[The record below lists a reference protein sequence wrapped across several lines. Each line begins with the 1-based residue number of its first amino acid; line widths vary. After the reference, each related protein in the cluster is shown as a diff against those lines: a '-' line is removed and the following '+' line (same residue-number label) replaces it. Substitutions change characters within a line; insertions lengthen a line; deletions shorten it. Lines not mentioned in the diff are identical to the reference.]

1 MKIEFS
7 VDLSDLEFDINKLE
21 KAISEEIETT
31 AYKIE
36 RTSKELVPVDTGT
49 LRRSIT
55 VEGGMLEF
63 DVFTNVEYA
72 HYMEYGTSPHIIEG
86 NPYLYWDGAS
96 HPVKKVMHTGTKP
109 YLYITT
115 AFDEHTAT
123 LDTRIAE
130 IIEDVL

>member
-1 MKIEFS
+1 MRIEFS

-21 KAISEEIETT
+21 KAISEEIEQT

-36 RTSKELVPVDTGT
+36 RTAKELVPVDTGT

-55 VEGGMLEF
+55 TEGVNLEY

-72 HYMEYGTSPHIIEG
+72 HYMEYGTSPHRIEG
-86 NPYLYWDGAS
+86 RPYLFWDGAT
-96 HPVKKVMHTGTKP
+96 HPIKSVMHPGTKP

-115 AFDEHTAT
+115 AFDEHTKT